1 MIAQW
6 KGELVKVVIDKIEKS
21 IQSVDTDQT
30 ISSRFVTY
38 KVTCSLLHFLTE
50 EYIPRLATSTVKK
63 SDGKIACVS
72 NEVKRLEN
80 NHHCLLCFLKGQLEF
95 FELLPSATFIVFSD
109 LLEDC
114 EMTMG

>member
-1 MIAQW
+1 MMEQL
-6 KGELVKVVIDKIEKS
+6 KEELVQSISDKIEES

-50 EYIPRLATSTVKK
+50 EYIPRHATSTIKK
-63 SDGKIACVS
+63 SDVKIACVS

-80 NHHCLLCFLKGQLEF
+80 NHHCLLCFKGPIRIF
-95 FELLPSATFIVFSD
+95 
-109 LLEDC
+109 
-114 EMTMG
+114 